1 MGSSHKF
8 FRVATE
14 GATVDGRTI
23 KRAWLEQMA
32 QYYNPQL
39 YSARVFIEHIRG
51 MVPDGPFKAY
61 GDVLALKT
69 QERPDGKLTL
79 LAQIEPTPELVDL
92 IKAKQKIYTSVEIN
106 PDFADTKA
114 AYLVG
119 LGITDSPASLGTE
132 RLSFTRQPASA
143 HIFSEA
149 VEMTNE
155 EDESEMPSMLS
166 KVKTLLGLSKSQIA
180 QDDQKWRDDLNE
192 ALETLARHSREQL
205 DAFARY
211 QSRVD
216 ALDAQVREL
225 ATRQAQDQTAF
236 HALKQQLELTSDLTP
251 PRPIAT
257 GSSAVMLTDC

>member
-1 MGSSHKF
+1 MSTHPF

-23 KRAWLEQMA
+23 KRSWLEQMA
-32 QYYNPQL
+32 QHYNPQL

-61 GDVLALKT
+61 GDVVALKT

-79 LAQIEPTPELVDL
+79 LAQIDPTPELVAL

-143 HIFSEA
+143 HLFSEA
-149 VEMTNE
+149 VEMINE
-155 EDESEMPSMLS
+155 EDESGMPSMLS
-166 KVKTLLGLSKSQIA
+166 KVKTLLGLSKSQA
-180 QDDQKWRDDLNE
+180 APDDQKFQDLND
-192 ALETLARHSREQL
+192 ALETLACHSQERL
-205 DAFARY
+205 N
-211 QSRVD
+211 
-216 ALDAQVREL
+216 ALETRIKEL
-225 ATRQAQDQTAF
+225 ATCQAQGQTAF
-236 HALKQQLELTSDLTP
+236 HALKQELELTSDHTP
-251 PRPIAT
+251 QRPVAT
-257 GSSAVMLTDC
+257 GSRAVILSDC